1 MANIIGSDF
10 RVVIIGGGF
19 GGLYAALSMRRLSAQ
34 ITLIDRRNFHLFQ
47 PLLYQVATGALSPAD
62 IASPLRAVLKRQK
75 NTRVVMGEVV
85 DIDVAGRK
93 VILSDGQIPYD
104 VLIVATGSRHHYFGH
119 DNWENVAPGL
129 KTIEDATEIRRRILL
144 AFEAAERERD
154 PEIIKELLTFVV
166 VGGGPTG
173 VELAGALG
181 EIAHRALKEDFRH
194 INPEQARIFLVEGY
208 DRILIAYPPALSEKA
223 QKALEKKFGV
233 TVMTRSQVTGVAP
246 ERVQIKAD
254 GKESFISART
264 ILWAAGVRSSRLG
277 KIISDKTGAVLDRTG
292 RVKVE
297 PDLSVKGHPEILIIG
312 DLANIDNGRGE
323 PLPALAPV
331 AMQEGRYMAAL
342 LKKRLR
348 GKKCRPFRFRNHG
361 TMATI
366 GRNAA
371 VADLG
376 WIRFGGYL
384 GWLAWLFI
392 HLMYIVEYE
401 NRLLVLVQW
410 AWNYVT
416 GNRTARLV
424 TGMNPFPLKKP
435 KIENGA
441 VMMEEEGNAKD

>member
-1 MANIIGSDF
+1 MTISGDSDF

-19 GGLYAALSMRRLSAQ
+19 GGLYAALSMRRLPIK

-62 IASPLRAVLKRQK
+62 VASPLRSVLKRQK
-75 NTRVVMGEVV
+75 NTRVVMGEVI
-85 DIDVAGRK
+85 DIDISGGK
-93 VILSDGQIPYD
+93 VIMSDGQIEYD
-104 VLIVATGSRHHYFGH
+104 VLIVAPGSHHHYFGN
-119 DNWENVAPGL
+119 DNWEPLAPGL

-144 AFEAAERERD
+144 AFEKAERERD
-154 PEIIKELLTFVV
+154 PQIIKELLTFVV

-181 EIAHRALKEDFRH
+181 EIAHRALKEDFRR
-194 INPEQARIFLVEGY
+194 INPEQAGIFLVEGN
-208 DRILIAYPPALSEKA
+208 DRILIAYPPSLSDKA

-233 TVMTRSQVTGVAP
+233 TVLTKTQVIGVEP
-246 ERVQIKAD
+246 NRVKIKND
-254 GKESFISART
+254 RTENFIPART
-264 ILWAAGVRSSRLG
+264 VLWAAGVKSSHLG
-277 KIISDKTGAVLDRTG
+277 KIITEKTGAALDKAG
-292 RVKVE
+292 RVKVNN
-297 PDLSVKGHPEILIIG
+297 DLTVPGYPEIFVIG
-312 DLANIDNGRGE
+312 DLANIDDGHGQ

-331 AMQEGRYMAAL
+331 AMQEGRYLAKL
-342 LKKRLR
+342 LGNRL
-348 GKKCRPFRFRNHG
+348 KELPTKPFHFHNHG

-366 GRNAA
+366 GRNSA

-410 AWNYVT
+410 AWNYFT
-416 GNRTARLV
+416 GNRTARLI
-424 TGMNPFPLKKP
+424 TGGSPFPLKKP
-435 KIENGA
+435 KIENDA
-441 VMMEEEGNAKD
+441 TPPEEKERVKD